1 MLPETNEMP
10 SGTKAARRTV
20 NAEGLSSI
28 LRMAAKQYRAGCK
41 LEMCT
46 PGMRVALNH

>member
-1 MLPETNEMP
+1 MLPEQMP

-28 LRMAAKQYRAGCK
+28 LRVAAKHNRAECK
-41 LEMCT
+41 L
-46 PGMRVALNH
+46 